1 MFIDYFMQERTI
13 NYQFSSRSTGLG
25 ECLLHPVP
33 PGFRHLTIRSSAT
46 PHETRSS
53 SPPCPPVF
61 LPQPA
66 AVSSH
71 RAISPDGLRI
81 FLNLPSLFLSQIGC
95 LQRFALQ
102 LLRWKHS
109 RWSSRRK
116 RSRFARKRFRMH
128 HLSLRG

>member
-25 ECLLHPVP
+25 GCLLHPVP

-46 PHETRSS
+46 PRETRSS

-71 RAISPDGLRI
+71 PAISPGGLRI
-81 FLNLPSLFLSQIGC
+81 FLNLPSHHFSYRRLVAFSGSPFSCLGGSILVGLPGGSVPGLPGSGSGC
-95 LQRFALQ
+95 II
-102 LLRWKHS
+102 
-109 RWSSRRK
+109 
-116 RSRFARKRFRMH
+116 
-128 HLSLRG
+128 